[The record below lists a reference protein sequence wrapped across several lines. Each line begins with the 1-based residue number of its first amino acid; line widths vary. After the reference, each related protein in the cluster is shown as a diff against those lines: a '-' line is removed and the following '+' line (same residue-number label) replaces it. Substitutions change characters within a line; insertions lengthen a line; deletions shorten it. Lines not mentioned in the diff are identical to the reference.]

1 MLWKTTKYMWMLI
14 FLNPSFQAWEKVFF
28 LSLTPQLDKHQDWEV
43 IQETIQVKHLQWDL
57 LWRRIY
63 SAQTSYLNMKV
74 FTFGTDENI
83 RFFKSLL
90 TSVMI

>member
-1 MLWKTTKYMWMLI
+1 VKNYKIHVDANI
-14 FLNPSFQAWEKVFF
+14 FKPVFPSLRESFF

-63 SAQTSYLNMKV
+63 SAQTGYLNMKV